1 MAGVAKA
8 QFRDLLLPAAVVSV
22 VGMMVFPL
30 PIAALDILLVCNLA
44 LAISLLI
51 SAVYLSEP
59 EKFTSLPTILL
70 LATIFRLGLN
80 VSTTRQILGTGEAP
94 EVVVAF
100 GEFVIGGNIIVG
112 VVVFV
117 IVSLVQF
124 LVIAKGAERVA
135 EVAARF
141 TLDAMPGKQM
151 SIDADIRSGL
161 LSLSEAREK
170 RRELHRE
177 SKLFGS
183 LDGAMKF
190 VKGDAIVGLLITIIN
205 ITAGF
210 VLGVYQQG
218 LTLLESLQVYTIF
231 TVGDG
236 LASQIPA
243 LLISVAAG
251 IAVTR
256 VETDTGSFAGRD
268 MLSQLGKEPQAL
280 ATTAVVLGILATVPG
295 LPVLPLLLMSV
306 AFYVCYRKIK
316 NKNQQ
321 QQQQADEQGGFRPK
335 VGSAIVLKISLSGL
349 QKLQKDKSLPNKI
362 QSLRGAVFDKHG
374 VLVPDFSFEIDK
386 EEKRCSAYIFFKG
399 VQVSALI
406 EETESVFSKLIEGN
420 AVGNPTSTATK
431 LTIDQT
437 GSHFATALFNK
448 IRTFVDLYLEDFLN
462 DTSTRQLLDLHTAY
476 SEDLIN
482 NTVPALIT
490 VTELTSIFKFLIR
503 DKVGIKEVPSILQAI
518 ADNAAKETRE
528 NISFPEQASNLYKHE
543 KLLIEIREALARNI
557 SKSVCDDNW
566 NLKAVCF
573 GSETDSLLAN
583 FVETDAIISPILVE
597 QLQTQIL
604 DLKQKSN
611 NKGLTV
617 IASRYATV
625 ILKRIFGSG
634 LSGVTFI
641 SANEVC
647 REVKLEIV
655 AEINCE
661 AVRLENAPLFEEKS
675 EINNQV
681 KNPDLRLI
689 AEAA

>member
-1 MAGVAKA
+1 VAGVTKA

-30 PIAALDILLVCNLA
+30 PIAVLDILLVCNLA

-51 SAVYLSEP
+51 SAIYLSEP

-80 VSTTRQILGTGEAP
+80 ISTTRQILGTGEAP

-100 GEFVIGGNIIVG
+100 GQFVIGGNIIVG

-190 VKGDAIVGLLITIIN
+190 VKGDAIVGLLITVIN

-210 VLGVYQQG
+210 ILGVYQQG
-218 LTLLESLQVYTIF
+218 LTLLESLQIYTIF

-256 VETDTGSFAGRD
+256 VETDTGSFAGRE

-295 LPVLPLLLMSV
+295 LPVLPLLLMSL
-306 AFYVCYRKIK
+306 AFYICYRKIK
-316 NKNQQ
+316 SKNQQ

-349 QKLQKDKSLPNKI
+349 QKLQKDKSLPNRI

-386 EEKRCSAYIFFKG
+386 QDKQCSAYLLFKG

-406 EETESVFSKLIEGN
+406 EETESVFSKLIEGT
-420 AVGNPTSTATK
+420 AIGNSKNSATQ

-437 GSHFATALFNK
+437 GSHFATALFSK
-448 IRTFVDLYLEDFLN
+448 IRTFVDLYLEDFIN

-482 NTVPALIT
+482 NTVPTLIT

-503 DKVGIKEVPSILQAI
+503 DKVGIKELPSILQAI
-518 ADNAAKETRE
+518 ADNATKETRE
-528 NISFPEQASNLYKHE
+528 NISSSEQASNLYKHE

-573 GSETDSLLAN
+573 GSETDGLLAN
-583 FVETDAIISPILVE
+583 FVETDAIISPLLVQ

-604 DLKQKSN
+604 DLKQKSLS
-611 NKGLTV
+611 KDLTV

-625 ILKRIFGSG
+625 ILKRIFGAG

-647 REVKLEIV
+647 KEVKLEII

-661 AVRLENAPLFEEKS
+661 ALQIEEAPLYEEKI
-675 EINNQV
+675 EDNNRARNLGLQ
-681 KNPDLRLI
+681 LI